1 MDLAQ
6 VEGLADLLQAETE
19 AQRIQALAQME
30 GDLSK
35 LYRKWTD
42 ELKKCLANVE
52 AFIDFSEDQGIEET
66 ILGTG
71 KCHAPQGLLFLLVN
85 TFARC
90 RCQALGCE
98 NNFRK
103 FSSG

>member
-42 ELKKCLANVE
+42 ELKKVLLYHCFSFPRVFLWVLFCKCLMQQPRQQN
-52 AFIDFSEDQGIEET
+52 T
-66 ILGTG
+66 KWRPGTWY
-71 KCHAPQGLLFLLVN
+71 
-85 TFARC
+85 
-90 RCQALGCE
+90 
-98 NNFRK
+98 
-103 FSSG
+103 